1 LAEDPVP
8 LEREAENIVNAAS
21 SNPNFLSTL
30 ALAKLLTG
38 KPDEAIQVMRRR
50 GGAPLLHGEKALLA
64 SVLFAQGK
72 DVEARKWSKDLS
84 SNRMLPEEWLLLQ
97 KFKGEK

>member
-1 LAEDPVP
+1 MNPFQV
-8 LEREAENIVNAAS
+8 ENIVKKVS

-38 KPDEAIQVMRRR
+38 KPDQAIQAMRRR
-50 GGAPLLHGEKALLA
+50 GGAPLLDGEKALLA

-72 DVEARKWSKDLS
+72 DVEARKWSKNLS
-84 SNRMLPEEWLLLQ
+84 SNRMLPEEWSLLQ
-97 KFKGEK
+97 KFKGKK